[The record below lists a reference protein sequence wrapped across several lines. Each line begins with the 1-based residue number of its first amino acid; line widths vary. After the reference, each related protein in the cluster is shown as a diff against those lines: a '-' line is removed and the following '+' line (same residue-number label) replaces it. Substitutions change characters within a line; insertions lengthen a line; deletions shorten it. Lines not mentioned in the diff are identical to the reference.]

1 MAQGTGRMIDVVP
14 KKRRKKLSKNRS
26 LLWLLLLVG
35 TVANANPSPAHQQIL
50 VSIKPIK
57 LLVELLNDPL
67 RQHSIDI
74 EVSTLL
80 PQGSTPHDYVLKPS
94 DISKVLKA
102 DLLVWM
108 GPVVEPY
115 LTPIVARVDKAKVI
129 DVSQLQG
136 LLRLP
141 VRPLLEM
148 AGKASGQHDDDHHQG
163 HSQTHNH
170 QGMAFD
176 PHVWW
181 SLSNARLIAEE
192 VMSYLASDVIPQDNN
207 RLDAVFLP
215 MNDLLAKKRNQAKT
229 QQPSFM
235 LFHDGLHYVEED
247 LGVTSVAR
255 VALGDELRTGIKTL
269 LALKQRVLDAKVVCV
284 VAEPNTNVDIL
295 GKIEGES
302 PLRVERVDSLGWD
315 VESYQDMLSHVYEV
329 LLGCRI

>member
-1 MAQGTGRMIDVVP
+1 MVQLLMAILLGFTLFSTV
-14 KKRRKKLSKNRS
+14 S
-26 LLWLLLLVG
+26 L
-35 TVANANPSPAHQQIL
+35 ASSSPTIL
-50 VSIKPIK
+50 ASIKPLQLIITALNK
-57 LLVELLNDPL
+57 PLL
-67 RQHSIDI
+67 QHGVTL

-80 PQGSTPHDYVLKPS
+80 PPGSTPHDYVLKPS

-102 DLLVWM
+102 DLLIWM

-115 LTPIVARVDKAKVI
+115 LASIVARVDKANVI

-148 AGKASGQHDDDHHQG
+148 AGKVPGHPEDGHQQG
-163 HSQTHNH
+163 NPQSHNH
-170 QGMAFD
+170 QEMAFD

-181 SLSNARLIAEE
+181 SLSNARVIAEE
-192 VMSYLASDVIPQDNN
+192 ALSYLTVDVTPQNNN

-215 MNDLLAKKRNQAKT
+215 MGDLLAKKRNQANT

-235 LFHDGLHYVEED
+235 LFHDGLHYVEDD
-247 LGVTSVAR
+247 LGVTSAAR
-255 VALGDELRTGIKTL
+255 VAQSDELRTGVKTL
-269 LALKQRVLDAKVVCV
+269 LALKKRVLDAKVVCV